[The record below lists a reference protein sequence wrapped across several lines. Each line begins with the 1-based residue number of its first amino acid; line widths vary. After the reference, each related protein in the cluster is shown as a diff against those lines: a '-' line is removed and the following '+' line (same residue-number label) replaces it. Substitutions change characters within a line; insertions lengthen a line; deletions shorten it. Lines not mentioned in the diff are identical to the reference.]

1 MFAALAVACGQDTR
15 DSDNPLV
22 TSENSNR
29 SSVIQ
34 LDGTPESDPN
44 RLPAPAAPQA
54 QPVAQGAPS
63 AIQKAEATVP
73 GTRTDAN
80 KLSIPELVQI
90 ARASIVHIATEQS
103 STRSTDSTYPDGG
116 VATGFIL
123 ESDGLIVT
131 NNHVVAGTQRILA
144 TLPSSTTL
152 EATVVG
158 RDPQTDLAVL
168 SVKATGLTPITLG
181 RSSELRIGEP
191 VIAIGHALD
200 LPGGP
205 TVTMG
210 VVSAVDRTITNIGR
224 QRLTLTDLIQ
234 TDASINPGNSGGP
247 LLNQRGEVV
256 GVNMA
261 GLGGSTGISFAI
273 SIDSAIPIIKQLVN
287 EGHIVRGFL
296 GIVPVAITRGIARQT
311 NLPVNTGI
319 VIAGISMDSPAMRGG
334 LLRGDIVVTIN
345 DEEIPNV
352 GVLTRVLAKY
362 APGTEVTIQVLR
374 PGVNNGQRL
383 SAKVTLS
390 KRPDQ

>member
-1 MFAALAVACGQDTR
+1 M
-15 DSDNPLV
+15 
-22 TSENSNR
+22 
-29 SSVIQ
+29 IQ
-34 LDGTPESDPN
+34 LDGIPKPGPN
-44 RLPAPAAPQA
+44 RLLAPAAPQA
-54 QPVAQGAPS
+54 QPIAQSAPP
-63 AIQKAEATVP
+63 AIQKTAATVS
-73 GTRTDAN
+73 GSHTDAT

-103 STRSTDSTYPDGG
+103 STGSTDSTFPDGG
-116 VATGFIL
+116 AATGFVL

-158 RDPQTDLAVL
+158 RDLQTDLAVL

-181 RSSELRIGEP
+181 RSSELRIGES

-205 TVTMG
+205 TVTTG
-210 VVSAVDRTITNIGR
+210 VVSAIDRTITNIGR

-247 LLNQRGEVV
+247 LLNHRGEVV
-256 GVNMA
+256 GVNTA

-273 SIDSAIPIIKQLVN
+273 SIDSAIPIIKQLVA
-287 EGHIVRGFL
+287 EGRIVRGFL
-296 GIVPVAITRGIARQT
+296 GIVPVTITRSIARQAT
-311 NLPVNTGI
+311 LPVNTGI
-319 VIAGISMDSPAMRGG
+319 VIARISMDSPAMRAG
-334 LLRGDIVVTIN
+334 LLHGDIVVTIN
-345 DEEIPNV
+345 DEGIPNT
-352 GVLTRVLAKY
+352 GVLTRVLAKH
-362 APGTEVTIQVLR
+362 APGTEVTIQILR
-374 PGVNNGQRL
+374 PGVNNDQPL
-383 SAKVTLS
+383 SAKVTLG

>member
-1 MFAALAVACGQDTR
+1 MFAAFAVACGQDTPASGNPEGT
-15 DSDNPLV
+15 SDNSKGSLVFPLDRTREPV
-22 TSENSNR
+22 
-29 SSVIQ
+29 
-34 LDGTPESDPN
+34 PN
-44 RLPAPAAPQA
+44 RVPGPTTPQA
-54 QPVAQGAPS
+54 QLLAQTESS
-63 AIQKAEATVP
+63 AIQKTTTNVSETHPAS
-73 GTRTDAN
+73 N
-80 KLSIPELVQI
+80 KLSVPELVQI

-103 STRSTDSTYPDGG
+103 ATGSTSSTFPAGG
-116 VATGFIL
+116 AATGFVL

-181 RSSELRIGEP
+181 RSSELRIGDS

-210 VVSAVDRTITNIGR
+210 VVSAIDRTITNIGR

-247 LLNQRGEVV
+247 LLNHSGEVV
-256 GVNMA
+256 GVNTA

-273 SIDSAIPIIKQLVN
+273 SIDSAIPIITQLVN
-287 EGHIVRGFL
+287 EGRIVRGFL
-296 GIVPVAITRGIARQT
+296 GIVPVTITRSIARQAT
-311 NLPVNTGI
+311 LPVNTGI
-319 VIAGISMDSPAMRGG
+319 IIARISMDSPAMRAG

-345 DEEIPNV
+345 DEEIPNA

-374 PGVNNGQRL
+374 PGVNNDQPL
-383 SAKVTLS
+383 SAKVTLG